1 MKKIILVEDTNY
13 LQLKLEQALLRSNIM
28 DIESIN
34 SRMMTQAY
42 LNYLHNDIRL
52 FIIDLDNY
60 NRNGIQLIKLI
71 RENYSK
77 ENVPIIAISRNAD
90 VAILK
95 KAILTGCNDFILKPF
110 EDQSLVFKVKQFFG
124 EKRNAKDSPN
134 QYNPSKLDDSLE
146 TTFEWNQDYIIN
158 IEEIDNDHRSIIE
171 KYEVLY
177 NLMKDGK
184 GHGYYEELLNYLDEY
199 VNNHFVNEQKLHQEA
214 SYDLSEEHHIIHDEF
229 KNSLNH
235 IIEASKINQ
244 PSDVDLININLF
256 IKNWLIHHILIE
268 DKKFGDFMKSK
279 KENAPH

>member
-42 LNYLHNDIRL
+42 INYLHDDIRL

-60 NRNGIQLIKLI
+60 NRNGIQLIKLV
-71 RENYSK
+71 RDNYSK

-90 VAILK
+90 VTILK
-95 KAILTGCNDFILKPF
+95 KAVLTGCNDFILKPF
-110 EDQSLVFKVKQFFG
+110 EDQSLVFKVRQFFG
-124 EKRNAKDSPN
+124 EKQNTNDSPN
-134 QYNPSKLDDSLE
+134 QYNPSNIDDTSE

-184 GHGYYEELLNYLDEY
+184 GHEYYEELLNYLDEY
-199 VNNHFVNEQKLHQEA
+199 VNTHFVLEQKLHKEV

-229 KNSLNH
+229 KNSLSR
-235 IIEASKINQ
+235 IVEASKINQ

-268 DKKFGDFMKSK
+268 DKKFGDFMQSK
-279 KENAPH
+279 KENTPH

>member
-1 MKKIILVEDTNY
+1 MGIYEVLWIIQSNHKESDYEKTILVEDTNY

-42 LNYLHNDIRL
+42 INYLHDDIRL

-60 NRNGIQLIKLI
+60 NRNGIQLIKLV
-71 RENYSK
+71 RNNYSK

-95 KAILTGCNDFILKPF
+95 KAVLTGCNDFILKPF
-110 EDQSLVFKVKQFFG
+110 EDQSLVFKVRQFFD
-124 EKRNAKDSPN
+124 EKQNASDSPN
-134 QYNPSKLDDSLE
+134 QYNPSNIDDTSE
-146 TTFEWNQDYIIN
+146 TTFEWNHDYIIN

-184 GHGYYEELLNYLDEY
+184 GHEYYEELLNYLDEY
-199 VNNHFVNEQKLHQEA
+199 VNTHFVHEQKLHEEVN
-214 SYDLSEEHHIIHDEF
+214 YDLSEEHHIIHDEF
-229 KNSLNH
+229 KNSLSR
-235 IIEASKINQ
+235 IVEASKINQ
-244 PSDVDLININLF
+244 PSDVDLIKINLF
-256 IKNWLIHHILIE
+256 IKNWWIHHI
-268 DKKFGDFMKSK
+268 
-279 KENAPH
+279 